1 MRSETSERADRPTPG
16 DGGAKRGPSRRRR
29 VLGWVACGVA
39 GFLVATGITAYAA
52 YHKLYGNISH
62 FDPKGQLGEHRPPK
76 IGSAVNILVIGS
88 DSRAGENSAYGDTAG
103 ARSDTILVMH
113 IAAGGDR
120 AVGVSLPRDSIVNIP
135 ACTVDGRT
143 IPAHQGMINSSFNS
157 GGAACTWKTI
167 EATTGI
173 HLDHFVQI
181 DFAGFQRMVDAL
193 GGIEIDLPEPVKDE
207 DAHLD
212 LSAGRHLL
220 DGRTAL
226 AYVRAR
232 HAFGDGSDLG
242 RIERQQRF
250 MSAMITKAT
259 STGLLTNP
267 AKMFRFL
274 DAATNSVTTDSGLGV
289 PEMRR
294 LASGLRGVR
303 SGEVRFVTVP
313 NHPWPADP
321 NRVEWTQPA
330 ARNLFHQIRTDA
342 RTISVPTTSP
352 TP

>member
-1 MRSETSERADRPTPG
+1 MASAPSERPTP
-16 DGGAKRGPSRRRR
+16 PRRRR
-29 VLGWVACGVA
+29 WLGWAACGA
-39 GFLVATGITAYAA
+39 AAFLVAAGITAYAG
-52 YHKLYGNISH
+52 YQHLYGNIRT
-62 FDPKGQLGEHRPPK
+62 QAVRNLGKRPPK

-88 DSRAGENSAYGDTAG
+88 DSRAGENDAYGREPG

-113 IAAGGDR
+113 IAAGGKR
-120 AVGVSLPRDSIVNIP
+120 AVGVSLPRDSIVRIP
-135 ACTVDGRT
+135 DCEVGGRT
-143 IPAHQGMINSSFNS
+143 IPAHLGMINASFND

-193 GGIEIDLPEPVKDE
+193 GGIEVDLPKAVHDT

-212 LSAGRHLL
+212 LASGHHLL
-220 DGRTAL
+220 NGTQAL

-259 STGLLTNP
+259 STGLLTDP
-267 AKMFRFL
+267 PRMFRFL
-274 DAATNSVTTDSGLGV
+274 DAATNSVTTDNGLGLG
-289 PEMRR
+289 EMRR
-294 LASGLRGVR
+294 LASGLSGVS
-303 SGEVRFVTVP
+303 SGAVKFVTVP
-313 NHPWPADP
+313 NHPWPVDP
-321 NRVEWTQPA
+321 NRVQWAQPA
-330 ARNLFHQIRTDA
+330 ARHLFHAINTD
-342 RTISVPTTSP
+342 SP
-352 TP
+352 TIPLPKGTPPT

>member
-1 MRSETSERADRPTPG
+1 MAGTPSGRAERPAHP
-16 DGGAKRGPSRRRR
+16 RRRR
-29 VLGWVACGVA
+29 RILGWVACGVA
-39 GFLVATGITAYAA
+39 AFVVAAGITAYAG
-52 YHKLYGNISH
+52 YQKLYGNIRTQH
-62 FDPKGQLGEHRPPK
+62 VQNLGKRPPK
-76 IGSAVNILVIGS
+76 IGSAVNILIIGS
-88 DSRAGENSAYGDTAG
+88 DSRAGANSAYGNEPG

-113 IAAGGDR
+113 IAAGGKR
-120 AVGVSLPRDSIVNIP
+120 AVGVSLPRDSMVAIP
-135 ACTVDGRT
+135 DCTVNGRT
-143 IPAHQGMINSSFNS
+143 IPAHLGMINSSFNA

-193 GGIEIDLPEPVKDE
+193 GGIEIDLPKAVHDS

-212 LSAGRHLL
+212 LAAGRHLL
-220 DGRTAL
+220 NGTQAL

-267 AKMFRFL
+267 ARMFNFL
-274 DAATNSVTTDSGLGV
+274 DAATNSVTTDDGFGIT
-289 PEMRR
+289 EMRR
-294 LASGLRGVR
+294 LAGGLSGVR
-303 SGEVRFVTVP
+303 TGAVHFVTVP

-321 NRVEWTQPA
+321 NRVQWTQPA
-330 ARNLFHQIRTDA
+330 ARHLFHAINSGSG
-342 RTISVPTTSP
+342 TIPVPSH
-352 TP
+352 TPAT